1 MAIIFFFF
9 LFILIQKVGTGST
22 GLLWMYFVI
31 LPEGGA
37 KVTCFKCTYATLVM
51 QETSYFLWVLS
62 FGDV

>member
-1 MAIIFFFF
+1 
-9 LFILIQKVGTGST
+9 
-22 GLLWMYFVI
+22 MYFVI